1 MWQMNK
7 TSSLLSKFENK
18 KCFCSSQIHSLLS
31 ETDPE
36 EKQYVS
42 YLLKVIFI
50 QLNLIITVMQK
61 TVQFLK
67 SIILFFDLH
76 LSLLKFLSAKCVT
89 IKKLDKG
96 QQLELNHELSQ
107 LEYLYIYEGAVSI
120 KLQDKYSVKSKKQSL
135 GNIKHNMRM

>member
-1 MWQMNK
+1 MNK

-50 QLNLIITVMQK
+50 QLNLIITVM
-61 TVQFLK
+61 
-67 SIILFFDLH
+67 
-76 LSLLKFLSAKCVT
+76 
-89 IKKLDKG
+89 
-96 QQLELNHELSQ
+96 
-107 LEYLYIYEGAVSI
+107 
-120 KLQDKYSVKSKKQSL
+120 
-135 GNIKHNMRM
+135 